1 MSIHKHLRRFLMAT
15 ALLFGLDAC
24 AQKTPE
30 AYKLYDHAGKEITYQ
45 SLIKALSEPDVVFI
59 GEMHNCVVTHWL
71 ELKILQSLHAIHGK
85 KLEVGMEMFEAD
97 TQLIIDEY
105 LNNTISGDRFEEE
118 ARIWPNYSTDYAP
131 IVYYVKDNRLPLIA
145 TNVPRRYANVV
156 KNRGMAYLD
165 SLSSDAKRYLPPL
178 PIRYVANANA
188 ASGFAMMGLMGKN
201 KGADP
206 ERMAQAQAIK
216 DATMGWFIAKNLH
229 GKFLHFN
236 GSYHSDAQEG
246 IIPYLLQYRPGTT
259 FTTIRAVRQED
270 ISYLEDDYK
279 GLADYYICVP
289 EDMTTSY

>member
-1 MSIHKHLRRFLMAT
+1 MSIHKHLRRFLMVT

-71 ELKILQSLHAIHGK
+71 ELKILQSLHAIHGE

-105 LNNTISGDRFEEE
+105 LNNIISGDRFEEE

-165 SLSSDAKRYLPPL
+165 SLSSDAKHYLPPL

-188 ASGFAMMGLMGKN
+188 ASGFALMGLMGKS

-229 GKFLHFN
+229 GKFLHCN
-236 GSYHSDAQEG
+236 GSYHSDTQEG

>member
-45 SLIKALSEPDVVFI
+45 SFIKALSEPDVVFI

-71 ELKILQSLHAIHGK
+71 ELKILQSLHAIHGE

-105 LNNTISGDRFEEE
+105 LNNIISGDRFEEE

-165 SLSSDAKRYLPPL
+165 SLSSDAKHYLPPL

-188 ASGFAMMGLMGKN
+188 ASGFALMGLMGKS

-236 GSYHSDAQEG
+236 GSYHSDTQEG

-289 EDMTTSY
+289 EDMNTSY

>member
-15 ALLFGLDAC
+15 ALLFGLNAS

-105 LNNTISGDRFEEE
+105 LNNIISGDRFEEE

-131 IVYYVKDNRLPLIA
+131 
-145 TNVPRRYANVV
+145 
-156 KNRGMAYLD
+156 
-165 SLSSDAKRYLPPL
+165 S
-178 PIRYVANANA
+178 
-188 ASGFAMMGLMGKN
+188 
-201 KGADP
+201 
-206 ERMAQAQAIK
+206 
-216 DATMGWFIAKNLH
+216 TM
-229 GKFLHFN
+229 
-236 GSYHSDAQEG
+236 
-246 IIPYLLQYRPGTT
+246 
-259 FTTIRAVRQED
+259 
-270 ISYLEDDYK
+270 
-279 GLADYYICVP
+279 
-289 EDMTTSY
+289 

>member
-71 ELKILQSLHAIHGK
+71 ELKILQSLHAIHGE

-105 LNNTISGDRFEEE
+105 LNNIISGDRFEEE

-165 SLSSDAKRYLPPL
+165 SLSSDAKHYLPPL

-188 ASGFAMMGLMGKN
+188 ASGFALMGLMGKS
-201 KGADP
+201 KGVDP

-236 GSYHSDAQEG
+236 GSYHSDTQEG

-289 EDMTTSY
+289 EDMNTSY

>member
-24 AQKTPE
+24 AQKIPE

-71 ELKILQSLHAIHGK
+71 ELKILQSLHAIHGE

-105 LNNTISGDRFEEE
+105 LNNIISGDRFEEE

-165 SLSSDAKRYLPPL
+165 SLSSDAKHYLPPL
-178 PIRYVANANA
+178 PIRYVENANA

-216 DATMGWFIAKNLH
+216 DATMGWSIAKNLH

-289 EDMTTSY
+289 EDMNTSY

>member
-71 ELKILQSLHAIHGK
+71 ELKILQSLHAIHGE

-165 SLSSDAKRYLPPL
+165 SLSSDAKHYLPPL

-188 ASGFAMMGLMGKN
+188 ASGFALMGLMGKS

-236 GSYHSDAQEG
+236 GSYHSDTQEG

>member
-1 MSIHKHLRRFLMAT
+1 MSIHKHLRRFLMVT

-71 ELKILQSLHAIHGK
+71 ELKILQSLHAIHGE

-105 LNNTISGDRFEEE
+105 LNNIISGDRFEEE

-156 KNRGMAYLD
+156 KNRGMDYLD
-165 SLSSDAKRYLPPL
+165 SLSSDAKHYLPPL

-188 ASGFAMMGLMGKN
+188 ASGFALMGLMGKN
-201 KGADP
+201 KGADL

-236 GSYHSDAQEG
+236 GSYHSDTQEG

>member
-71 ELKILQSLHAIHGK
+71 ELKILQSLHAIHGE

-105 LNNTISGDRFEEE
+105 LNNIISGDRFEEE

-165 SLSSDAKRYLPPL
+165 SLSSDAKHYLPPL

-188 ASGFAMMGLMGKN
+188 ASGFALMGLMGKG

-236 GSYHSDAQEG
+236 GSYHSDTQEG

-259 FTTIRAVRQED
+259 FTTIRSVRQED

-289 EDMTTSY
+289 EDMNTSY